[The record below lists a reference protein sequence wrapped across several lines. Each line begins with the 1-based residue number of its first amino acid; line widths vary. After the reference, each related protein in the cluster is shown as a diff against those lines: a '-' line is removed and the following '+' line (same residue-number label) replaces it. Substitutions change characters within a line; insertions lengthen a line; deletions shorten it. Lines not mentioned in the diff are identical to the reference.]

1 MLQQAEVAELNR
13 RAQHAEQESSV
24 ARAETAAVR
33 QAAAQQQA
41 ERAIAQYAQANRLT
55 GLPFQDAQ
63 PGREYDPLPG
73 LGLSRYGLYGFN
85 MTPHLC
91 IPVREHDLSAEHS
104 LHNSDFHVSCVLLV
118 TMTLL

>member
-41 ERAIAQYAQANRLT
+41 ERAIAQYAQANWLT

-73 LGLSRYGLYGFN
+73 LGLSRYGLYTFD

-91 IPVREHDLSAEHS
+91 ILRLENMTCQPSTHFAILISMC
-104 LHNSDFHVSCVLLV
+104 HVCCMAH
-118 TMTLL
+118 TTK